1 MEETTITRLDNG
13 TPIHPDSEIRVSQKQ
28 LMDDCQYL
36 TAQKM
41 TESLLESGLISRDEF
56 NRITEKNRESF
67 MPYLSDIMPKL
78 S

>member
-1 MEETTITRLDNG
+1 MKETIVTRVDKS
-13 TPIHPDSEIRVSQKQ
+13 TQIHPDIENRVSQKQ

-36 TAQKM
+36 MVQIM

>member
-1 MEETTITRLDNG
+1 MKETIVTRVDKR
-13 TPIHPDSEIRVSQKQ
+13 TPIHPDTENRVSQKQ

-36 TAQKM
+36 MAQIM

-56 NRITEKNRESF
+56 NRITKKNRESF
-67 MPYLSDIMPKL
+67 MPYLSEIMPKL